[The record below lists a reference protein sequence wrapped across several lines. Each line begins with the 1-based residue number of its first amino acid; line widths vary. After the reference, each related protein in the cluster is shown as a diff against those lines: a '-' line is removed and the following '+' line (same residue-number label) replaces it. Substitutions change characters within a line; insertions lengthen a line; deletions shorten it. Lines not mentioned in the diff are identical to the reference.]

1 MVRFY
6 IVRHGETMMNK
17 LKLLQGWND
26 SALTEN
32 GIDIAKQL
40 GKGLREIHFDAA
52 YCSTLKRTY
61 HTAQILLQAQGQAD
75 LPITKIE
82 GFKEACFGDFEVQ
95 PTHQM
100 WEKVIDNLRL
110 ATEEERA
117 EAMRKKDFSA
127 KDVLDTISA
136 IDKSEMAESYEV
148 VKNRTQK
155 SLTKIALKE
164 SEKDSK
170 NILIIAHGMSILSM
184 LESLAKDDI
193 AKTHMQNASVSEVCF
208 EDGIFTVKSM
218 GDMSYVE
225 RGKTITD

>member
-26 SALTEN
+26 SALTDN
-32 GIDIAKQL
+32 GIEIAQCL
-40 GKGLREIHFDAA
+40 GKGLKDINFDAA

-61 HTAQILLQAQGQAD
+61 HTAQILLEAKGQQY
-75 LPITKIE
+75 LPIVKIE

-95 PTHQM
+95 PTHLM
-100 WEKVIDNLRL
+100 WEKVIENKNYS
-110 ATEEERA
+110 TEEEKT
-117 EAMRKKDFSA
+117 EALRKKDFSA

-136 IDKSEMAESYEV
+136 VDKSEMAESYETV
-148 VKNRTQK
+148 RNRTQK
-155 SLTKIALKE
+155 ALMKLALKE
-164 SEKDSK
+164 SEKGSK
-170 NILIIAHGMSILSM
+170 NILVIAHGMSILGM
-184 LESLAKDDI
+184 LESLADERI

-208 EDGIFTVKSM
+208 ENGAFEVISM

-225 RGKTITD
+225 QGRKLNQ